1 MRAPPPAMRTGDE
14 GATVGRRSLSEG
26 CSSLRPGP
34 FAQKHTRPLGSRLHA
49 DIRRHRPRYG
59 APPFRRGLLDR
70 YFRKHL
76 EGYLGELEVRQFDS
90 GHSNPT
96 FFVAAD
102 MDSGRR
108 DFVLRKKPPGKL
120 VASAHQV
127 DREFRVI
134 SALASTD
141 VPVAPA
147 RLLRDDDAVIGQMFY
162 VMEAVPG
169 RILVNPAMPDQTPAE
184 RTAIFNSMN
193 DVLARLHKVD
203 PAKVGLGDYG
213 RSGQYIARQVSRWS
227 RQYAELKTEDIPA
240 MDRLSA
246 WLPENIPD
254 DGDPTTIVHGDYRL
268 GNLIVHPTEP
278 RVVAVLDWELST
290 LGHPLCDIAYNCL
303 GYHLKEPPHGFATVD
318 FAALG
323 LPTEQDY
330 VASLLPTHRAP
341 VDPDW
346 NYYLAFSLF
355 RLAAIAQ
362 GVYRRGLQGN
372 SSNPGSIKMSRKSAR
387 ERAEAPPGVWCH

>member
-1 MRAPPPAMRTGDE
+1 MSTYAN
-14 GATVGRRSLSEG
+14 TVPVME
-26 CSSLRPGP
+26 
-34 FAQKHTRPLGSRLHA
+34 
-49 DIRRHRPRYG
+49 RHRFDE
-59 APPFRRGLLDR
+59 ASLDR
-70 YFRKHL
+70 YLASHL
-76 EGYLGELEVRQFDS
+76 DGYRGGLEVRQFDS

-96 FFVAAD
+96 FFVSAEMA
-102 MDSGRR
+102 GGRRR

-134 SALASTD
+134 SALAKTD

-147 RLLRDDDAVIGQMFY
+147 HLLCADDSVIGQMFY
-162 VMEAVPG
+162 LMDAVQG

-184 RTAIFNSMN
+184 RAAIFDSMN

-203 PAKVGLGDYG
+203 FQKVGLGDYG
-213 RSGQYIARQVSRWS
+213 RTGQYVARQVSRWS

-268 GNLIVHPTEP
+268 GNLVVHPTEP
-278 RVVAVLDWELST
+278 RIVAVLDWELST

-303 GYHLKEPPHGFATVD
+303 GYHLQDPPHGFAAVD

-323 LPTEQDY
+323 LPTEQEY
-330 VASLLPTHRAP
+330 VAAYCRRNGRTSI
-341 VDPDW
+341 PDW

-372 SSNPGSIKMSRKSAR
+372 SSNPDSIKMSRSAR
-387 ERAEAPPGVWCH
+387 ERAELAWSLVSP

>member
-1 MRAPPPAMRTGDE
+1 MPTYAN
-14 GATVGRRSLSEG
+14 TVDVME
-26 CSSLRPGP
+26 
-34 FAQKHTRPLGSRLHA
+34 
-49 DIRRHRPRYG
+49 RHRFD
-59 APPFRRGLLDR
+59 AASLDR
-70 YFRKHL
+70 YLRDHL
-76 EGYLGELEVRQFDS
+76 AGYRGDLEIRQFDS

-96 FFVAAD
+96 FFVSAQ
-102 MDSGRR
+102 MESGKRR

-134 SALASTD
+134 SALAKTD

-147 RLLRDDDAVIGQMFY
+147 RLLCADDSVIGQMFY
-162 VMEAVPG
+162 LMDAVEG

-184 RTAIFNSMN
+184 RAAIFDSMN
-193 DVLARLHKVD
+193 DVLARLHRVD

-213 RSGQYIARQVSRWS
+213 RTGQYVARQVSRWS

-240 MDRLSA
+240 MDRLAA

-268 GNLIVHPTEP
+268 GNLVVHPTEP
-278 RVVAVLDWELST
+278 RIVAVLDWELST

-303 GYHLKEPPHGFATVD
+303 GYHLTEPPHGYATVD
-318 FAALG
+318 FEKLG
-323 LPTEQDY
+323 LPAENAY
-330 VASLLPTHRAP
+330 VEAYCRRTGRRSI
-341 VDPDW
+341 PDW
-346 NYYLAFSLF
+346 NFYLAFSLF

-362 GVYRRGLQGN
+362 GVYRRGLDGN
-372 SSNPGSIKMSRKSAR
+372 AANPQSIKMSKSAR
-387 ERAEAPPGVWCH
+387 ERAELAWSLVS

>member
-1 MRAPPPAMRTGDE
+1 MPTYAN
-14 GATVGRRSLSEG
+14 TVPVME
-26 CSSLRPGP
+26 
-34 FAQKHTRPLGSRLHA
+34 
-49 DIRRHRPRYG
+49 RHR
-59 APPFRRGLLDR
+59 FDSVSLDR
-70 YFRKHL
+70 YLSRHL
-76 EGYLGELEVRQFDS
+76 DGYRGGLEVSQFDS

-96 FFVAAD
+96 FFVAAEMSD
-102 MDSGRR
+102 GKRH

-134 SALASTD
+134 AALARTD

-147 RLLRDDDAVIGQMFY
+147 RLICTDDSVIGQMFY
-162 VMEAVPG
+162 LMDAVPG
-169 RILVNPAMPDQTPAE
+169 RVLVDASMPGQSRAE
-184 RTAIFNSMN
+184 RAAIFDSMN

-203 PAKVGLGDYG
+203 PAEVGLADYG
-213 RSGQYIARQVSRWS
+213 RSGQYIARQVARWS
-227 RQYAELKTEDIPA
+227 KQYAELKTDDIPA
-240 MDRLSA
+240 MDKLSA
-246 WLPENIPD
+246 WLPQHIPAD
-254 DGDPTTIVHGDYRL
+254 DPTTIVHGDYRL

-278 RVVAVLDWELST
+278 RIVAVLDWELST

-303 GYHLKEPPHGFATVD
+303 GYHLPDPPHGFANAD
-318 FAALG
+318 FARLG

-330 VASLLPTHRAP
+330 VAAYCRRTGHESIPH
-341 VDPDW
+341 W

-372 SSNPGSIKMSRKSAR
+372 SSNPESIKMSRSTR
-387 ERAEAPPGVWCH
+387 ERAELAWSLVS